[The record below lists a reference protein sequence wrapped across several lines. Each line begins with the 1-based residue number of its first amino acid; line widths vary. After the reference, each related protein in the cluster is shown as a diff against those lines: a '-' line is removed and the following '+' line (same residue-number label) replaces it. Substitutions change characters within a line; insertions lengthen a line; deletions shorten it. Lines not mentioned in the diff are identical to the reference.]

1 MVGSLLKLFPT
12 SCQNSLL
19 QMLSSIVPSNGSDQE
34 QCFYW
39 EKSMYHCNSTDCLFS
54 SFTGM
59 IVFFLCVLTI
69 ECIIYKIIWKA
80 RAWIGDSYDF

>member
-19 QMLSSIVPSNGSDQE
+19 KMLSSIVPSNGSDTE
-34 QCFYW
+34 TMFLLG
-39 EKSMYHCNSTDCLFS
+39 KSMYHCNSTDCLFS
-54 SFTGM
+54 SFM
-59 IVFFLCVLTI
+59 IVFFLCVLTT

>member
-1 MVGSLLKLFPT
+1 
-12 SCQNSLL
+12 
-19 QMLSSIVPSNGSDQE
+19 
-34 QCFYW
+34 
-39 EKSMYHCNSTDCLFS
+39 MYHCNSTDCLFS

-80 RAWIGDSYDF
+80 RAWIGDSWFLKTTEKVIGVDIFEILLPVNDCNSSKYWYQF